1 MKRRYKVTN
10 PNDITTWEEKDS
22 LRRNAKVEPR
32 VLAENF
38 ATSMEML
45 SLKQDNLRTLTRA
58 VQEELIAEEGH
69 NQRYMR
75 VIFET
80 ESCGVVDLELDRLQA
95 RKVVAMLRDFAVR
108 DVNECCKKA
117 HNTWFCGVSQIL
129 NKATQAEG
137 EDGILEGAV
146 DYSSEFL

>member
-1 MKRRYKVTN
+1 MITN
-10 PNDITTWEEKDS
+10 PNDLTPWEKREVLGHSADM
-22 LRRNAKVEPR
+22 EPR
-32 VLAENF
+32 ELAEDF

-69 NQRYMR
+69 DQRYMR

-117 HNTWFCGVSQIL
+117 QSTWNFGVSQIL

-137 EDGILEGAV
+137 EDGRLETNV
-146 DYSSEFL
+146 DYGSDFL